1 MNFLILFEF
10 LCVDHDD
17 CTPDPCQNEG
27 VCEDL
32 VNDYNCTCT
41 PGWEGKDCAISRKL
55 LQVKY
60 GNVVLWSK
68 NLLNCQILFFSV

>member
-1 MNFLILFEF
+1 MNCLILFKF

-32 VNDYNCTCT
+32 VNDYNCTCV
-41 PGWEGKDCAISRKL
+41 PGWDGKDCVISKKL
-55 LQVKY
+55 
-60 GNVVLWSK
+60 VV
-68 NLLNCQILFFSV
+68 V